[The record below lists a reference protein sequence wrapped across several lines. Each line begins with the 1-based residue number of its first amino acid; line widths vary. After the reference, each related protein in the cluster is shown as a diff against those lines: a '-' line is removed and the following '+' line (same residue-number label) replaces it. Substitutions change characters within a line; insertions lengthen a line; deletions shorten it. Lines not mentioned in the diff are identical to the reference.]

1 MPLEVMNWI
10 KDFVATNPV
19 GATDPKSEGDD
30 HLRGI
35 KRAILANL
43 PNLGEEA
50 VKMSASQ
57 LNGFTGMVA
66 AFPLTIVEGTPT
78 GWLRCN
84 GAAHP
89 RALYPDLYNMIGVI
103 YGPGNGVD
111 DFVVP
116 DYRGTF
122 LRDQDEGIG
131 NDPDVTGRTDRGDGG
146 IGDVVGSRQGDANQ
160 SHLHTQTAH
169 THTMQNFVG
178 DGNPDG
184 QGDLGGVY
192 YRRSAGAVT
201 TDAATPAIAASGAGD
216 ARPKNVYVRHMIH
229 I

>member
-1 MPLEVMNWI
+1 MPLETMEYI
-10 KDFVATNPV
+10 EDFVLTNPV

-30 HLRGI
+30 HIRGV
-35 KRAILANL
+35 KTALQNQF
-43 PNLGEEA
+43 PNLGREPMT
-50 VKMSASQ
+50 VPASQ
-57 LNGFTGMVA
+57 LNGLTGMVA
-66 AFPLTIVEGTPT
+66 AFPATIVEGTGT

-89 RALYPDLYNMIGVI
+89 RSLYPNLFNMIGFI

-122 LRDQDEGIG
+122 LRDQDDGIG

-146 IGDVVGSRQGDANQ
+146 IGDVVGSRQTDANQ
-160 SHLHTQTAH
+160 SHVHTQTAH
-169 THTMQNFVG
+169 SHTLQNIVG

-192 YRRSAGAVT
+192 YRRSGGAVT
-201 TDAATPAIAASGAGD
+201 TDPATPAIAASGAGD
-216 ARPKNVYVRHMIH
+216 SRPRNVYVRMMIH
-229 I
+229 V